1 MFAEVAGH
9 DEITQ
14 MQYADMA
21 VWMQYDILQKADKMS
36 MGASLELRVPFLDRK
51 VLDVALRIPARYRVT
66 KSETKVALRRAARAK
81 LPERTAAMPKIG
93 FITPLNDWLK
103 QEPFASRVREAFASD
118 EAARFFQRDAINEL
132 LDDHLSGK
140 RHNMKKIWSIYSFLL
155 WYDEYFVKR

>member
-1 MFAEVAGH
+1 M
-9 DEITQ
+9 
-14 MQYADMA
+14 
-21 VWMQYDILQKADKMS
+21 
-36 MGASLELRVPFLDRK
+36 
-51 VLDVALRIPARYRVT
+51 T
-66 KSETKVALRRAARAK
+66 KNETKVALRRAARAK

>member
-1 MFAEVAGH
+1 M
-9 DEITQ
+9 
-14 MQYADMA
+14 
-21 VWMQYDILQKADKMS
+21 
-36 MGASLELRVPFLDRK
+36 
-51 VLDVALRIPARYRVT
+51 T
-66 KSETKVALRRAARAK
+66 KNETKVALRRAARAK

-118 EAARFFQRDAINEL
+118 EAARFFQHDAICEL

-155 WYDEYFVKR
+155 WYDEYFAKR